1 MKTQCQDC
9 GGFNHKTAQCPET
22 QAGKP
27 KICLKCSGTDIHTT
41 RTKKCSLILNQN
53 NLFQY
58 EGFKEAIDDL
68 NRVNQGEQDSEDES
82 ITQNNNHYHELLRRV
97 EQLENRDKSRERE
110 IEELKK
116 ANNNVIDTVN
126 KHTDE
131 LTNENKIVKI
141 VTLNCNGANNNKVL
155 IRILA
160 EEYDIVY
167 LQKT

>member
-1 MKTQCQDC
+1 MHC
-9 GGFNHKTAQCPET
+9 
-22 QAGKP
+22 
-27 KICLKCSGTDIHTT
+27 KIYKSQSLKS
-41 RTKKCSLILNQN
+41 KKSYAIILNQN